1 MNTKTQLSAWCA
13 GLLEAAVLAVVTA
26 APLLVNHQGFR
37 AFELPKAAVV
47 LTFALLAAAVGLVAL
62 IEGGAAT
69 REGLVAAARVGLVR
83 ATLAVVAIE
92 AVATLLSIV
101 PRVSFF
107 GSPERAQGWLALAA
121 CAVLFAATAA
131 VARVPQRRRRIVG
144 ALIAGSVPVA
154 VYALAQ
160 AARLQVVP
168 GTVESALRVFGTLSN
183 PIFLGAYLMLIVP
196 LTLWRLGAALMGG
209 RPLVAGAYTLVALL
223 QLTAL
228 VLSASRGPLVGL
240 LAGLAVLGLG
250 WAAATGRRRAVGGAV
265 GVAAAAAVFLAVLA
279 MPGSPLAGLRDAPV
293 IGRLAQIGETTSG
306 SQAVRL
312 GIWRA
317 VARTMQAPADPN
329 ADSRPLNAPVHL
341 KRGLVRKWLVGHGP
355 EMQRY
360 VLLPYGDT
368 YLGGKAQ
375 ADRLVDRAHD
385 VPFDVVLTTG
395 LPGLAARLAWWAAW
409 LAACVAAL
417 GLTPDRRAR
426 RTLAGLLAA
435 GALAGAGAWFAAPML
450 AGPVAALGL
459 AVGLGL
465 YLALAGWRGGG
476 GAVDGLALALL
487 AAGTA
492 TVVEAAFGIETVV
505 TQLVAWVLAGLV
517 VARALGDVAE
527 AKPVAAAAAVRRPA
541 VRRAAAA
548 TAATADG
555 DDDNAAAVRV
565 GFGWSPGGAALG
577 LVAAA
582 AMSVALYDFVL
593 PGAAPLQ
600 HTYTVLGVV
609 MAAAFAA
616 QLLAVVDAGE
626 SVGAYLLFGLTAAAL
641 WTFLRTLILLGAQ
654 PSAADPVR
662 VATTALWAALVVWL
676 LALAIGA
683 GVFLRA
689 ARGPKAPFWA
699 GPAGVTYPVVAVLAV
714 AVVMALAVRPVQGD
728 LLFQAAYADF
738 QLALQG
744 DDEPRFQAA
753 EQRFNRATQL
763 QPRDDILY
771 LKWSEL
777 YAQLGELLGQGGQ
790 VQNMA
795 TALNTAQQLLGRAE
809 AINPAM
815 VFHVFNRG
823 HVQLMAAQLM
833 ASDPNAAG
841 GVPEVA
847 RNAELALQQAFD
859 ILTYDPQV
867 ANELAMS
874 KLLQPDK
881 QAEGLALLEYSRD
894 TLDANN
900 ATTHRM
906 LAEAYRQ
913 AGDTEKADA
922 AMERASALGGGD
934 DPAML
939 LREGDEA
946 RQDGDFPTA
955 IAKYEQAIQVLGQ
968 RADWKVFFN
977 LGLLYR
983 DGGDP
988 QMSAQAL
995 QNAMRLAPADQQQT
1009 VQDALIGVLQD
1020 TAAPPPEFGQPMEP
1034 SARPTG
1040 TP

>member
-13 GLLEAAVLAVVTA
+13 GLLEAALLAVVTA
-26 APLLVNHQGFR
+26 APLVVNHLGFR

-47 LTFALLAAAVGLVAL
+47 LTFALLAGAVGLVAL
-62 IEGGAAT
+62 VEGGEAT
-69 REGLVAAARVGLVR
+69 RDGVTAAIRVGLVR
-83 ATLAVVAIE
+83 AALAVVAIE
-92 AVATLLSIV
+92 GVATVLSIV

-107 GSPERAQGWLALAA
+107 GSPERAQGWLQLAA
-121 CAVLFAATAA
+121 CAVLFAATTA
-131 VARVPQRRRRIVG
+131 VARVPERRRRLVG

-160 AARLQVVP
+160 AARLEVVP
-168 GTVESALRVFGTLSN
+168 GAVESALRVFGTLSN
-183 PIFLGAYLMLIVP
+183 PIFLGAYLMLLVP

-240 LAGLAVLGLG
+240 MAGLVVLGLG
-250 WAAATGRRRAVGGAV
+250 WAAAAGRRRAVGWAV
-265 GVAAAAAVFLAVLA
+265 GVGAAAAVFLGVLA

-293 IGRLAQIGETTSG
+293 VGRLAQIGETTTG

-329 ADSRPLNAPVHL
+329 ADNRPLNAPVHL
-341 KRGLVRKWLVGHGP
+341 KRGLVKKWLVGHGP

-360 VLLPYGDT
+360 VMLPYGDT

-385 VPFDVVLTTG
+385 VPFDVLLTAG
-395 LPGLAARLAWWAAW
+395 LPGLAARLWWWAAW

-417 GLTPDRRAR
+417 GLAPDRRAR
-426 RTLAGLLAA
+426 MTLAGLLAA
-435 GALAGAGAWFAAPML
+435 GALAGVVAWIVAPML

-465 YLALAGWRGGG
+465 YLALAGWHRVADGRP
-476 GAVDGLALALL
+476 VDGLALALL
-487 AAGTA
+487 AAGA
-492 TVVEAAFGIETVV
+492 AAVVEAAFGIETVV

-517 VARALGDVAE
+517 VARALGDAAE
-527 AKPVAAAAAVRRPA
+527 PKAVAAAVRRPSGRRGA
-541 VRRAAAA
+541 VAAGD
-548 TAATADG
+548 DG
-555 DDDNAAAVRV
+555 DGGAEVRV
-565 GFGWSPGGAALG
+565 GFGWTPGGAALG

-582 AMSVALYDFVL
+582 SMSVALYDFLL
-593 PGAAPLQ
+593 PGATALR
-600 HTYTVLGVV
+600 HTHLVLGIV

-616 QLLAVVDAGE
+616 VLLAVVDAGE
-626 SVGAYLLFGLTAAAL
+626 SIGAYLLFSLTAAAL

-662 VATTALWAALVVWL
+662 VSTTALWMALVLWL

-689 ARGPKAPFWA
+689 ASGARAPFWA
-699 GPAGVTYPVVAVLAV
+699 GPAGVTYPVVAVI
-714 AVVMALAVRPVQGD
+714 AVVVMMLLAVRPVQGD

-738 QLALQG
+738 QLALRA

-753 EQRFNRATQL
+753 EQRFNRAVAL
-763 QPRDDILY
+763 QPRDDILL

-777 YAQLGELLGQGGQ
+777 YAQLGELIGQSGQ

-795 TALNTAQQLLGRAE
+795 TALTTAQSLLARAE
-809 AINPAM
+809 AVNPAM

-833 ASDPNAAG
+833 ASDPSVAA
-841 GVPEVA
+841 GVPEIA
-847 RNAELALQQAFD
+847 KNAELALQQAFD

-867 ANELAMS
+867 ANELAMA

-881 QAEGLALLEYSRD
+881 SAEGLALLEYSRD
-894 TLDANN
+894 TLDASN
-900 ATTHRM
+900 ATTHRL

-913 AGDTEKADA
+913 AGDDEKAEA
-922 AMERASALGGGD
+922 AMARASALGGGD

-955 IAKYEQAIQVLGQ
+955 VAKYEQAIEQLGA

-983 DGGDP
+983 DSGDP
-988 QMSAQAL
+988 QMAAQAL
-995 QNAMRLAPADQQQT
+995 QNAMRLAPPDQQQT
-1009 VQDALIGVLQD
+1009 VQDALIDVLQD
-1020 TAAPPPEFGQPMEP
+1020 NAAPPPELAAPASP
-1034 SARPTG
+1034 
-1040 TP
+1040 